1 MLARL
6 WAYPRLSALAT
17 SFAAASDAT
26 GWEFDEF
33 LNAASEQIPNAIVAK
48 AIKKMTVK
56 VLMF

>member
-1 MLARL
+1 M
-6 WAYPRLSALAT
+6 SALAT